1 MKSATNLGT
10 LGRVL
15 EVLKEEGIVDIP
27 ENISPEDIAYQI
39 VFLMN
44 KDGLISILEAIT
56 GKELTD
62 DMTDDKAVSVLTNFF
77 TNMGDNL
84 KRFVRTLNSDFEK
97 QKAMVTERTDLMLSK
112 VIEETISSIDLGSLQ
127 NTVSEILSKK

>member
-1 MKSATNLGT
+1 MKSVTNLGT

-44 KDGLISILEAIT
+44 KDSLIGILEAIT
-56 GKELTD
+56 GRELTD
-62 DMTDDKAVSVLTNFF
+62 DMTDDKAVSVLTSFF
-77 TNMGDNL
+77 TNMGDSL

-97 QKAMVTERTDLMLSK
+97 QKAMVTERIDMTLSK

>member
-44 KDGLISILEAIT
+44 KDSLISILEAIT
-56 GKELTD
+56 GKELAD

>member
-44 KDGLISILEAIT
+44 KDSLINILEAIT
-56 GKELTD
+56 GKELAD
-62 DMTDDKAVSVLTNFF
+62 DMTDDKAVSVLTIFF

>member
-1 MKSATNLGT
+1 MKSVTNLGK

-44 KDGLISILEAIT
+44 KDSLIGILEAIT
-56 GKELTD
+56 GRELTD
-62 DMTDDKAVSVLTNFF
+62 DMTDDKAVSVLTSFF

-112 VIEETISSIDLGSLQ
+112 VIEETISSIDLDSLQ

>member
-1 MKSATNLGT
+1 MKSVTNLGT

-44 KDGLISILEAIT
+44 KDSLIGILEAIT

-62 DMTDDKAVSVLTNFF
+62 DMTDDKAVSVLTSFF

-97 QKAMVTERTDLMLSK
+97 QKAMVTERIDLTLSK

>member
-1 MKSATNLGT
+1 MKSETNLGT
-10 LGRVL
+10 LGRIL

-44 KDGLISILEAIT
+44 KDSLIGILEAIT
-56 GKELTD
+56 GGKLSA

-77 TNMGDNL
+77 TNMGDSL

-97 QKAMVTERTDLMLSK
+97 QKALVTERMDTVLTK
-112 VIEETISSIDLGSLQ
+112 VIEETISSIDLGFLQ
-127 NTVSEILSKK
+127 NTVSELSQKK

>member
-44 KDGLISILEAIT
+44 KDSLISILEAIT
-56 GKELTD
+56 GKELAD

-127 NTVSEILSKK
+127 NTVSEVLSKK